1 MMKDYRHTAFLPL
14 LALALATVASAA
26 ACGASEERAADAR
39 PAQEASELPAELV
52 IAHFDVD
59 GMTCG
64 GCALATEFALKKLD
78 GVAAADASFD
88 EATGEGWCTVKYD
101 PDLVSP
107 EQMVIAITDVGFTAT
122 PREPSAG
129 ES

>member
-1 MMKDYRHTAFLPL
+1 MMNHRKSTLVPV
-14 LALALATVASAA
+14 LALALPLVASAA
-26 ACGASEERAADAR
+26 ACGASEERAVDAR
-39 PAQEASELPAELV
+39 PAEEVSELPAELAV
-52 IAHFDVD
+52 AEFDVD

-78 GVAAADASFD
+78 GVVSADASFD
-88 EATGEGWCTVKYD
+88 EATGEGRCTVKYD
-101 PDLVSP
+101 PGLVSP

-122 PREPSAG
+122 PREPAAG

>member
-1 MMKDYRHTAFLPL
+1 MMKNYRKSAFLL
-14 LALALATVASAA
+14 VLGLALALVASAA

-39 PAQEASELPAELV
+39 PAEEAAELPAELV
-52 IAHFDVD
+52 VAEFDVD

-78 GVAAADASFD
+78 GVVAADASFD
-88 EATGEGWCTVKYD
+88 EATGEGRCTVKYD
-101 PDLVSP
+101 PGVVSP

-122 PREPSAG
+122 PREPAAG

>member
-1 MMKDYRHTAFLPL
+1 MMKNYRKSAFLRV
-14 LALALATVASAA
+14 LALALTTVASAA
-26 ACGASEERAADAR
+26 ACRASEERAADAR
-39 PAQEASELPAELV
+39 PAEEASELPAELV
-52 IAHFDVD
+52 VAEFDVD

-78 GVAAADASFD
+78 GVVAADASFD
-88 EATGEGWCTVKYD
+88 EATGEGRCTVKYD
-101 PDLVSP
+101 PGVVSP

-122 PREPSAG
+122 PREPAAG

>member
-1 MMKDYRHTAFLPL
+1 MGSYQKHTLL
-14 LALALATVASAA
+14 LGLALALGAFSLACASPD
-26 ACGASEERAADAR
+26 ERAESAPETEDASGL
-39 PAQEASELPAELV
+39 PAQFAVAEFEV
-52 IAHFDVD
+52 G

-78 GVAAADASFD
+78 GVVAADASFD
-88 EATGEGWCTVKYD
+88 EATGEGRCTVKYD
-101 PDLVSP
+101 PGLVSP

-122 PREPSAG
+122 PREPAAG